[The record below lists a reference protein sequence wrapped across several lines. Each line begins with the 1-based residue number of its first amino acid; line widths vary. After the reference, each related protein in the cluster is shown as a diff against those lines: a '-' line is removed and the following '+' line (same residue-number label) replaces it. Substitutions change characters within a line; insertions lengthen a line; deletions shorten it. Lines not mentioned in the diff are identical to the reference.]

1 MEEQEKKELD
11 LFDVLRIFFKSAKI
25 AVFAIFSF
33 FTWLFRFLFQVKWI
47 LLGAIVCGVLFSLF
61 WSKPDNLFYKGETE
75 MRFNIYDAYFYKNQ
89 FNLLNSY
96 CEDENRTS
104 LSNALQITMAEA
116 YNLVSIN
123 SCFIIDLRS
132 DGTPDE
138 VDYANSYDAKKD
150 TINSRMGDRLMIVV
164 FSKDT
169 AIYSN
174 LLVKIKAFL
183 ESNSIVSA
191 ENAIR
196 LRHIDEKIVALDN
209 EIYLLDSLRKKE
221 YFKKESDTY
230 AKLDQTILLSE
241 KERRLYHDDILGL
254 EGSKQGLRWE
264 KEIRPDG
271 VRFLAPFRIDPKP
284 VNRLT
289 RSLVRF
295 IPPFSVLGFFV
306 ALAWRF
312 RKEVYKF
319 LSEK

>member
-11 LFDVLRIFFKSAKI
+11 LFDILRIFFKNIRI
-25 AVFAIFSF
+25 ALCMILNLL
-33 FTWLFRFLFQVKWI
+33 TWFLRFLFQTKWI

-61 WSKPDNLFYKGETE
+61 WSRPDNLFYKGETE
-75 MRFNIYDAYFYKNQ
+75 MRFTIYDAYFYKNQ
-89 FNLLNSY
+89 INLLNSY

-116 YNLVSIN
+116 YNLLSIN

-138 VDYANSYDAKKD
+138 VDYANQYDAKKD
-150 TINSRMGDRLMIVV
+150 TVNSRMDDRLVLVV
-164 FSKDT
+164 LSKDT

-174 LLVKIKAFL
+174 LLGKIKTFL
-183 ESNSIVSA
+183 ENNSIVSA

-209 EIYLLDSLRKKE
+209 EIYLLDSLRRKE
-221 YFKKESDTY
+221 YFKKESDTQ

-254 EGSKQGLRWE
+254 EGAKQGLRWE
-264 KEIRPDG
+264 KEIRHDG
-271 VRFLAPFRIDPKP
+271 VRLLAPFKIDPKP

-289 RSLVRF
+289 KSLLRF
-295 IPPFSVLGFFV
+295 TPPFLLLGFFV

-319 LSEK
+319 LSAK